1 MKQPPHK
8 CLAAWLLALIMALTM
23 LPVGVLALEDVDDG
37 APAEA
42 GELSLPDEEVPSISV
57 EITETVAPAVGSQSD
72 AELLE
77 GYLYAISGIRRGSP
91 GHRAPPRP
99 LTVELKDVEDALKGK
114 IKEVAAGNLASTQF
128 SFENTWTKTKAEWG
142 IASDDPVISG
152 GALTPQASEAIK
164 AKLGLDALMRK
175 QLLEMPYELY
185 WYDKT
190 QNVRMIYSVAPSGDN
205 VTVKNLTIS
214 MSVSQDYAK
223 DDVNE
228 EGKPIDYVADTAK
241 TGAAATAAANAL
253 NVVAA
258 NTNKSDYDK
267 LVSYREY
274 IKGAVDYDHDA
285 AGGGKPYGD
294 PWQLIYVFDG
304 KSDTNVVCEGYAKA
318 FQYLCD
324 LTFQNQ
330 EGKPSS
336 SLVSGK
342 MDGGDHMWN
351 VVAIGGRNYLVDVTN
366 CDDGSIGASDKLFLC
381 GAAENEA
388 SKNYTVTIDHGSGIP
403 TSKVVY
409 EYDEKTVESYAPKH
423 LKLSPVEYDP
433 NAVSAPSVRGKVV
446 SYNPGNAT
454 TVQLIEQGHTEVAYE
469 TIIGADSGSGQKE
482 QNFSFP
488 TVTKGTYDLVVTKP
502 GHLSYTVK
510 GVVVG
515 DTALDLTTM
524 TGKPYQT
531 ITLLCG
537 DIVKNGYID
546 FADYQELLSPANY
559 GKKTTDTGVNA
570 LADLNGN
577 GYIDF
582 ADYQILLSSQHYGKS
597 AVLVSFDA

>member
-23 LPVGVLALEDVDDG
+23 LPVGVLALEEADDG

-57 EITETVAPAVGSQSD
+57 EITETVTHAGGSQSD

-77 GYLYAISGIRRGSP
+77 GYLYAISGIRHGSP
-91 GHRAPPRP
+91 VHRMPPRP
-99 LTVELKDVEDALKGK
+99 LTVELKDVENALKGK

-142 IASDDPVISG
+142 IASDDPIISG
-152 GALTPQASEAIK
+152 GALTQQASEAIK

-190 QNVRMIYSVAPSGDN
+190 QSVRMRYGISTLGDN
-205 VTVKNLTIS
+205 VTVNNLTIS

-223 DDVNE
+223 VVNATSYNPFE
-228 EGKPIDYVADTAK
+228 ADTTRTKAVADTPKKAQ
-241 TGAAATAAANAL
+241 AVVNAH
-253 NVVAA
+253 AGE
-258 NTNKSDYDK
+258 TDYQK

-304 KSDTNVVCEGYAKA
+304 NSDTNVVCEGYAKA

-330 EGKPSS
+330 EGRPSS
-336 SLVSGK
+336 ALVSGK
-342 MDGGDHMWN
+342 MNGGSHMWN
-351 VVAIGGRNYLVDVTN
+351 VVAIGGSNYLVDVTN
-366 CDDGSIGASDKLFLC
+366 CDDGSIGAPDKLFLC
-381 GAAENEA
+381 GAAENEE
-388 SKNYTVTIDHGSGIP
+388 SKKYTVAL
-403 TSKVVY
+403 VVY
-409 EYDEKTVESYAPKH
+409 VYDEKTVESYAPEH
-423 LKLSPVEYDP
+423 LKLSPVAYDP
-433 NAVSAPSVRGKVV
+433 NAVSAPSVSGKVV
-446 SYNPGNAT
+446 SYNPGNAVTIQLMQGGTEQYKT
-454 TVQLIEQGHTEVAYE
+454 TITA
-469 TIIGADSGSGQKE
+469 TTGSGQKE
-482 QNFSFP
+482 QTFTFP
-488 TVTKGTYDLVVTKP
+488 AVTEGTYDLVVTKD
-502 GHLSYTVK
+502 GHLTYTVK
-510 GVVVG
+510 NVKVEGT
-515 DTALDLTTM
+515 DLDLTKL
-524 TGKPYQT
+524 TGKPYST

>member
-1 MKQPPHK
+1 MTVKQPPHK
-8 CLAAWLLALIMALTM
+8 RLTVWLLTLVMALTI
-23 LPVGVLALEDVDDG
+23 LPVGVLALEEADDEI
-37 APAEA
+37 PAEER
-42 GELSLPDEEVPSISV
+42 ELSLPDEEAPSISV

-91 GHRAPPRP
+91 VHRVPPRP
-99 LTVELKDVEDALKGK
+99 LTVELKDVENELKGK
-114 IKEVAAGNLASTQF
+114 IKEVAAGNLASTKF
-128 SFENTWTKTKAEWG
+128 SFANIWTKTKEGWG
-142 IASDDPVISG
+142 ITGEVISG
-152 GALTPQASEAIK
+152 GALTSTAEEAIK

-185 WYDKT
+185 WYNKT
-190 QNVRMIYSVAPSGDN
+190 QGVSMGYSVVASGDN

-214 MSVSQDYAK
+214 MNVSQDYAK
-223 DDVNE
+223 F
-228 EGKPIDYVADTAK
+228 IDATSYNPFEADTTKTGAVADTPGKAQ
-241 TGAAATAAANAL
+241 AVVNAH
-253 NVVAA
+253 ADE
-258 NTNKSDYDK
+258 TDYDK

-274 IKGAVDYDHDA
+274 IKGAVDYDYGA

-366 CDDGSIGASDKLFLC
+366 CDDGSIGDPDKLFLC
-381 GAAENEA
+381 GATENVA
-388 SKNYTVTIDHGSGIP
+388 GKQYTVTLGKTI
-403 TSKVVY
+403 VY
-409 EYDEKTVESYAPKH
+409 EYDEKTVESYASEH
-423 LKLSPVEYDP
+423 LKLSPVAYDP
-433 NAVSAPSVRGKVV
+433 DAVSAPSVSGKVV
-446 SYNPGNAT
+446 SYNPNNAT
-454 TVQLIEQGHTEVAYE
+454 TIQLMQGDEEKYST
-469 TIIGADSGSGQKE
+469 TIAADTGSGQKE
-482 QNFSFP
+482 QSFRFP
-488 TVTKGTYDLVVTKP
+488 AVTKGTYDLVVTKP

-515 DTALDLTTM
+515 DAALDLAAM
-524 TGKPYQT
+524 AGKPYQT

-537 DIVKNGYID
+537 DIDGNGFINSTD
-546 FADYQELLSPANY
+546 LGIILKGQNY
-559 GKKTTDTGVNA
+559 GKSTATAGDKA
-570 LADLNGN
+570 ADLDGN
-577 GYIDF
+577 GFINSTDLGIVL
-582 ADYQILLSSQHYGKS
+582 QGQHYGKS
-597 AVLVSFDA
+597 AVSVNFAG

>member
-23 LPVGVLALEDVDDG
+23 LPVGVLALEEADDG

-57 EITETVAPAVGSQSD
+57 EITETVTHAGGSQSD

-77 GYLYAISGIRRGSP
+77 GYLYAISGIRHGSP
-91 GHRAPPRP
+91 VHRMPPRP
-99 LTVELKDVEDALKGK
+99 LTVELKDVENALKGK

-142 IASDDPVISG
+142 IASDDPIISG
-152 GALTPQASEAIK
+152 GALTQQASEAIK

-190 QNVRMIYSVAPSGDN
+190 QSVRMRYGISTLGDN
-205 VTVKNLTIS
+205 VTVNNLTIS

-223 DDVNE
+223 VVNATSYNPFE
-228 EGKPIDYVADTAK
+228 ADTTRTKAVADTPKKAQ
-241 TGAAATAAANAL
+241 AVVNAH
-253 NVVAA
+253 AGE
-258 NTNKSDYDK
+258 TDYQK

-304 KSDTNVVCEGYAKA
+304 NSDTNVVCEGYAKA

-330 EGKPSS
+330 EGRPSS
-336 SLVSGK
+336 ALVSGK
-342 MDGGDHMWN
+342 MNGGSHMWN
-351 VVAIGGRNYLVDVTN
+351 VVAIGGSNYLVDVTN
-366 CDDGSIGASDKLFLC
+366 CDDGSIGAPDKLFLC
-381 GAAENEA
+381 GAAENEE
-388 SKNYTVTIDHGSGIP
+388 SKKYTVAL
-403 TSKVVY
+403 VVY
-409 EYDEKTVESYAPKH
+409 VYDEKTVESYAPEH
-423 LKLSPVEYDP
+423 LKLSPVAYDP
-433 NAVSAPSVRGKVV
+433 NAVSAPSVSGKVV
-446 SYNPGNAT
+446 SYNPGNAVTIQLMQGGTEQYKT
-454 TVQLIEQGHTEVAYE
+454 TITA
-469 TIIGADSGSGQKE
+469 TTGSGQKE
-482 QNFSFP
+482 QTFTFP
-488 TVTKGTYDLVVTKP
+488 AVTEGTYDLVVTKD
-502 GHLSYTVK
+502 GHLTYTVK
-510 GVVVG
+510 NVKVEGT
-515 DTALDLTTM
+515 DLDLTKL
-524 TGKPYQT
+524 TGKPYST

-597 AVLVSFDA
+597 AVLVRFDA

>member
-1 MKQPPHK
+1 MTVKQPPHK
-8 CLAAWLLALIMALTM
+8 RLAAWLLTLVMALTI
-23 LPVGVLALEDVDDG
+23 LPVGVLALEEADDEI
-37 APAEA
+37 PAEER
-42 GELSLPDEEVPSISV
+42 ELSLPDEEAPSISV

-77 GYLYAISGIRRGSP
+77 GYLYAISGIRHGSP
-91 GHRAPPRP
+91 VHRVPPRP
-99 LTVELKDVEDALKGK
+99 LTVELKDVEGALKDK
-114 IKEVAAGNLASTQF
+114 IKKVAAGNLASTQF
-128 SFENTWTKTKAEWG
+128 SFSNKWTKTKAEWG
-142 IASDDPVISG
+142 ITGEVISG
-152 GALTPQASEAIK
+152 GALTQQASEAIR

-185 WYDKT
+185 WYNKT
-190 QNVRMIYSVAPSGDN
+190 KGVSMGYRVKISGEN
-205 VTVKNLTIS
+205 VTVYELTIS
-214 MSVSQDYAK
+214 MNVSQDYAK
-223 DDVNE
+223 FVSAISYNPFEADV
-228 EGKPIDYVADTAK
+228 AK

-258 NTNKSDYDK
+258 NTGKNDYEK

-274 IKGAVDYDHDA
+274 IKGEVSYNTGA
-285 AGGGKPYGD
+285 AGGGYPYGD

-304 KSDTNVVCEGYAKA
+304 NSATNVVCEGYAKA

-324 LTFQNQ
+324 LTFQNMT
-330 EGKPSS
+330 GRPSS

-366 CDDGSIGASDKLFLC
+366 CDTGSIGAPDQLFLC
-381 GAAENEA
+381 GAAENEV
-388 SKNYTVTIDHGSGIP
+388 SKKYTVALGKDI
-403 TSKVVY
+403 VY
-409 EYDEKTVESYAPKH
+409 EYDEKTVESYAPEH
-423 LKLSPVEYDP
+423 LKLSPVAYDP
-433 NAVSAPSVRGKVV
+433 NAVSAPSVSGKVK
-446 SYNPGNAT
+446 SYNPNNPV
-454 TVQLIEQGHTEVAYE
+454 TVRLIEQGRHKVAYE
-469 TIIGADSGSGQKE
+469 TTIDAATGSGQKE

-488 TVTKGTYDLVVTKP
+488 AVAPGTYDLVVTKAA
-502 GHLSYTVK
+502 HLTYTVK
-510 GVVVG
+510 NVVVVG
-515 DTALDLTTM
+515 DGPLNLTTM
-524 TGKPYQT
+524 TGKPYST
-531 ITLLCG
+531 ITMLCG
-537 DIVKNGYID
+537 DIAKNGYID

-597 AVLVSFDA
+597 AVSVNFAG

>member
-57 EITETVAPAVGSQSD
+57 EITETVAPAGGSQSD

-185 WYDKT
+185 WHDKT
-190 QNVRMIYSVAPSGDN
+190 QSVRMRYGISTSGNN
-205 VTVKNLTIS
+205 VTVRNLTLS
-214 MSVSQDYAK
+214 MNVSQDYAK
-223 DDVNE
+223 DGVNE
-228 EGKPIDYVADTAK
+228 EGKPIYYPLIADTAK

-258 NTNKSDYDK
+258 NTDKSDYDK

-274 IKGAVDYDHDA
+274 IKDAVDYDYDA
-285 AGGGKPYGD
+285 AGGGYPYGD

-304 KSDTNVVCEGYAKA
+304 NSDTNVVCEGYAKA

-330 EGKPSS
+330 AGRPSS
-336 SLVSGK
+336 ALVSGK

-366 CDDGSIGASDKLFLC
+366 CDDGSIGAPAQLFLC
-381 GAAENEA
+381 GAAENVA
-388 SKNYTVTIDHGSGIP
+388 GKQYTVALRDDI
-403 TSKVVY
+403 VY

-423 LKLSPVEYDP
+423 LKLSPEAYDP
-433 NAVSAPSVRGKVV
+433 NAVSAPSVSGKVV
-446 SYNPGNAT
+446 SYNPNNPT
-454 TVQLIEQGHTEVAYE
+454 TVELRQG
-469 TIIGADSGSGQKE
+469 GAVKYTVTTATSSGSGQKE
-482 QNFSFP
+482 QTFSFP
-488 TVTKGTYDLVVTKP
+488 AVAKGTYDLVVTKP
-502 GHLSYTVK
+502 GHLKYTVK
-510 GVVVG
+510 NVAVG
-515 DTALDLTTM
+515 DTAIDLT
-524 TGKPYQT
+524 KYSNAAIST

-559 GKKTTDTGVNA
+559 GKKTTDAGVNA

-597 AVLVSFDA
+597 AVSVSFDA